1 MRTILFSFIIIN
13 SLIACSPAKIAVDD
27 ASWQQKEELAVKGR
41 NAFLIKQKLSF
52 GEFKTTVVKRSWT
65 KGSSWGFGIGVNDW
79 VEQIGIEFSRRK
91 QTVRFHLTDAAGNE
105 AQVTALAK
113 ARWTDLTIGRNPN
126 SAINIIGDLLQIG
139 DAGTSTYAVR
149 IATSQNAEPWE
160 MIIDNNAAQR
170 NAKKYKGILAKGKS
184 EYYIITPVYKLMNR
198 QGKAVALPFGG
209 SVGFE
214 FQKPG
219 GETVAAVSL
228 IDNGVVYFNQLAKD
242 EKFLLANAAAALLLQ
257 QQLDY

>member
-1 MRTILFSFIIIN
+1 MQKYFFILSI
-13 SLIACSPAKIAVDD
+13 LLGVIACSPAKIAVDD
-27 ASWQQKEELAVKGR
+27 VGWDQKEELAVKGR
-41 NAFLIKQKLSF
+41 NGFLIKQKLSF
-52 GEFKTTVVKRSWT
+52 GEFKTTTVKRSWT

-79 VEQIGIEFSRRK
+79 VEQVGIEFSRRK
-91 QTVRFHLTDAAGNE
+91 QTVRFHLTDATGNE
-105 AQVTALAK
+105 SQVTALAK

-126 SAINIIGDLLQIG
+126 SALNIIGDLLQIG
-139 DAGTSTYAVR
+139 DAGSSTYAVR

-170 NAKKYKGILAKGKS
+170 NAKTYKGVLAKGKS
-184 EYYIITPVYKLMNR
+184 EYYIITPVYKLMNK

-214 FQKPG
+214 FQKPDG
-219 GETVAAVSL
+219 GTVAAVSL
-228 IDNGVVYFNQLAKD
+228 IDNGVVYFNKLSTD

>member
-1 MRTILFSFIIIN
+1 MRSIYISLLIIT
-13 SLIACSPAKIAVDD
+13 SLIACTPVKIAVDD
-27 ASWQQKEELAVKGR
+27 AGWQQKEELAVKGR
-41 NAFLIKQKLSF
+41 NGFFVKQKLSF
-52 GEFKTTVVKRSWT
+52 GEFKTTTVKRSWT
-65 KGSSWGFGIGVNDW
+65 RGSTWGFGVGVNDW

-91 QTVRFHLTDAAGNE
+91 QTVRFHLTDASGNE

-126 SAINIIGDLLQIG
+126 SVLNIIGDLLQIG

-149 IATSQNAEPWE
+149 IATAQNAEPWE
-160 MIIDNNAAQR
+160 MVIDNNAAQR
-170 NAKKYKGILAKGKS
+170 NAKTYKGILAKGKS
-184 EYYIITPVYKLMNR
+184 DYYIITPVYKLMNK

-228 IDNGVVYFNQLAKD
+228 IDNGMVYFNHLSKE
-242 EKFLLANAAAALLLQ
+242 EKFILANAAAALLLQ
-257 QQLDY
+257 QQLEY

>member
-1 MRTILFSFIIIN
+1 MQKYFFILSI
-13 SLIACSPAKIAVDD
+13 LLGVIACSPAKIAVDD
-27 ASWQQKEELAVKGR
+27 AGWDQKEELAVKGR
-41 NAFLIKQKLSF
+41 NGFLIKQKLSF
-52 GEFKTTVVKRSWT
+52 GEFKTTTVKRSWT

-79 VEQIGIEFSRRK
+79 VEQVGIEFSRRK
-91 QTVRFHLTDAAGNE
+91 QTVRFHLTDATGNE
-105 AQVTALAK
+105 SQVTALAK

-126 SAINIIGDLLQIG
+126 SALNIIGDLLQIG
-139 DAGTSTYAVR
+139 DAGSSTYAVR

-170 NAKKYKGILAKGKS
+170 NAKTYKGVLAKGKS
-184 EYYIITPVYKLMNR
+184 EYYIITPVYKLMNK

-214 FQKPG
+214 FQKPD

-228 IDNGVVYFNQLAKD
+228 IDNGVVYFNKLSTD